1 MMRDINKCFEKKG
14 EQYYKPVTVVNFYSK
29 NYIK

>member
-1 MMRDINKCFEKKG
+1 MRDIKKRFEKKE
-14 EQYYKPVTVVNFYSK
+14 EQYYNPVRVVNFYSK

>member
-1 MMRDINKCFEKKG
+1 MMRDINKRFEKTG
-14 EQYYKPVTVVNFYSK
+14 EQYYKPVRVVNFYSK